1 MLDNQCAKV
10 SCIHW
15 PQKGCLVR
23 TPSGKLL
30 ASSLEALLCIDPS
43 LSSIC
48 SYERSSWNP
57 RKISTDEVRTCMY
70 AGWIRIYI
78 CGWKLFHKI
87 CLWGKDKV
95 HKRHDCATPISVW
108 VNWVCGQSMFASRW
122 FWTQEPHIIR
132 SSPWQQC
139 FCRCS
144 GTKLT
149 WATCYAKMLKWEVLS
164 LVWSCSFGTR
174 RSIVLSAA
182 DLSRVVRLFGSK
194 NVQNA
199 GWICSHFSP
208 PHKIC
213 VFDWL

>member
-23 TPSGKLL
+23 TPSKLL

-57 RKISTDEVRTCMY
+57 RKIFTDEVRTCMY

-122 FWTQEPHIIR
+122 FWTQEPHIITQIK
-132 SSPWQQC
+132 SM
-139 FCRCS
+139 
-144 GTKLT
+144 T
-149 WATCYAKMLKWEVLS
+149 AMLLQVFRHK
-164 LVWSCSFGTR
+164 
-174 RSIVLSAA
+174 A
-182 DLSRVVRLFGSK
+182 DLGHLLCENAEVRAAFSCLELLLWHAPQHSAFSCRPVARCPIVREQK
-194 NVQNA
+194 CPKCWVDLQ
-199 GWICSHFSP
+199 SFFSP
-208 PHKIC
+208 T
-213 VFDWL
+213 